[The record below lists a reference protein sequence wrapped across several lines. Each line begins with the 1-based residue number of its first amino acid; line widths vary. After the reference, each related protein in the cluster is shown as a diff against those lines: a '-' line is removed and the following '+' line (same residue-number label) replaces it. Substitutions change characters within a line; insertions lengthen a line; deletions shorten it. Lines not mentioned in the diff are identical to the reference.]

1 MLFPPRPGRARRGSL
16 LALLAGAAG
25 AFAGSS
31 AAHAAP
37 WVVITEIQ
45 YNPLE
50 GDAGEFIEILS
61 REPPRADLSGWT
73 IEGEIR
79 FRFPQGTMLHPGEHL
94 VVARDLDAFQKRYPA
109 MRNAVGPFEGKLDN
123 RRGRLV
129 IRNAGGARVCEAR
142 WQNGWPWPSLPDG
155 TGHTLSLIDPHFDPS
170 RARNWKASELPG
182 GTPGAM
188 NFGRS
193 AAVGTLLVEGGEAW
207 KYFPGE
213 SEPDSKWTEIAFKA
227 EGWASGPTGIGYGDG
242 DDSTEIPEM
251 RGKYLSLFARKS
263 FQVPDPAGLSRLVL
277 RIDWDD
283 GFVAHLNGK
292 EVARANLGREGTRVA
307 FNQPATRHEAGV
319 PAELDL
325 GLASSLLRAGENVLA
340 VQVHNDNL
348 TSSDLT
354 LWVELESRK
363 AAEEER
369 RGPRLLV
376 NEASAPGAAGEP
388 FVEIYNAGDTAVDL
402 GGLHVTDDPAEPR
415 KYPISGTVPLAPR
428 GFAALGKKELGEK
441 FALAGKEGF
450 AALVSREGDRFLDAI
465 RLAGES
471 APGGEDT
478 KDAKKKDGKKDEGP
492 ARPAGP
498 QGASA
503 GRYPDGGRKAAFL
516 DPPTPGAPNRAPC
529 VEDIVINEIQYNPVD
544 KDDEFIEL
552 HNRGKAEIDVGG
564 FRLSGGCRFEVLQ
577 GTKVAAGGFLVIARE
592 PDALAKKFN
601 LPRER
606 VLGPLEG
613 SLSNGGEEL
622 VLRHANGNIADSV
635 EYGDAAPW
643 PEWPDGQASS
653 LELIDPFLDNSLPG
667 AWTASDD
674 SGRAKWQTF
683 SYTKEH
689 RTFKGTV
696 PHSEFQVLLLDQGE
710 CLIDDF
716 RLRGESDLIPD
727 GGFEKGNAAWK
738 ALGTHER
745 SGIHK
750 KEGARGKAC
759 YRIVA
764 DGRGNIRRNN
774 VSIEVPGLAPGRR
787 YQVSFK
793 AKWVRGSQ
801 TLLTRSAG
809 QGIAKAHRLPIPAT
823 IGTPGAENST
833 RVRDAA
839 PIFETPTQ
847 EPVVPPTDVPVRFA
861 ARISSTS
868 PVASASLRFRP
879 EGAADWTETALL
891 DDGRSPDAAS
901 GDGVWS
907 GRVPALPAG
916 SVEFSLHATDAK
928 GKEGRYPREGAALY
942 AVGVI
947 PPGRMPSY
955 TLLMSPE
962 DYDKVQ
968 LQLSNRLHRGTLV
981 YGDSR
986 IFHDIGFRPRGSP
999 FTRSRG
1005 RNWRIVFGED
1015 DLDGRGTLT
1024 LDGQNGDGTN
1034 LNERLTYWLLEQ
1046 IHAPNVRQQ
1055 YVYFRFPGKDEE
1067 GIYEDVEKIDGSFLS
1082 SWFGDADPAAEARG
1096 GVREKGAKPRAA
1108 AVSARKK
1115 AAAGEEESR
1124 LYKVDDYFDLSAD
1137 ENQQQDY
1144 DEADVVYVSEDPED
1158 YRWNFTPRVNK
1169 LTEDFGPLVKLLQVL
1184 DPRAYPEKG
1193 FDDRIDAV
1201 IDTDE
1206 WLRVLAA
1213 RTFANDWDTL
1223 GLTRGK
1229 NSMLYYSARDGLW
1242 RLLPWDCDLSWSN
1255 SRTALFSTKFPGIRR
1270 FIDRPAN
1277 RRKFLA
1283 YLSYLASAGLDPA
1296 SFEQVL
1302 ADLNFHS
1309 GARTQPFRD
1318 FGQDRRQFILSQIPS
1333 VELRVGEVRRVER
1346 AGSHDIA
1353 RATGTAPIPAL
1364 RFRLNGRE
1372 GAVRFL
1378 DMERW
1383 TAEFPLGPEGGSFAL
1398 EALDF
1403 GRRALGSAVVK
1414 VKARANAP
1422 PLPEEPPAAR
1432 FLEGRGAALAEAP
1445 PEPPP
1450 GRRPKRRATTKEED
1464 LAATPVVPPDAVD
1477 AMADI
1482 EAAIA
1487 APAPVT
1493 GTKAPAESPDA
1504 LFAEERAALE
1514 AMGKRAVERSRAEDL
1529 EAKADLV
1536 PEPDLPEEGED
1547 PVEDPEAAGAPAAA
1561 PAGAPATDPGPP
1573 PAAPKSRAW
1582 IAYAMAGVIV
1592 ALGAALSI
1600 LLLLRGK
1607 RRSPGEKRPAAV
1619 TPGKPAKSPA
1629 QAAARRPAPGSAERT
1644 LSAPAPVVA
1653 AIQALGSPRFE
1664 KAAHGLA
1671 ILCSQPDIPTLLDA
1685 LEDTRKTPFQKI
1697 RRSPEGFTALPADM
1711 PSEIRVRHIA
1721 ALLLERALGKPPVP
1735 RPTRADWEALWR
1747 KKAK

>member
-25 AFAGSS
+25 ALAGSS

-50 GDAGEFIEILS
+50 GDAGEFIEVVS

-79 FRFPQGTMLHPGEHL
+79 FRFPQGTVLLPGEHL
-94 VVARDLDAFQKRYPA
+94 VVARDLDAFQKRYPT

-129 IRNAGGARVCEAR
+129 IQNAAGARVCEAR
-142 WQNGWPWPSLPDG
+142 WQNGWPWPSLSDG
-155 TGHTLSLIDPHFDPS
+155 TGHTLSLIDPHFDPA
-170 RARNWKASELPG
+170 RARNWRASDLPG
-182 GTPGAM
+182 GTPGAL
-188 NFGRS
+188 NFARS
-193 AAVGTLLVEGGEAW
+193 SAVGTLLVEGGETW
-207 KYFPGE
+207 KYLPGE
-213 SEPDSKWTEIAFKA
+213 SEPDPKWSEPEFKA
-227 EGWASGPTGIGYGDG
+227 ESWASGPTGIGYGDG
-242 DDSTEIPEM
+242 DDATEIPEM
-251 RGKYLSLFARKS
+251 RGRYLSLYARKT
-263 FQVPDPAGLSRLVL
+263 FQVPDPAALSRLVL

-292 EVARANLGREGTRVA
+292 EVARANLGREGTRVP
-307 FNQPATRHEAGV
+307 FDQPATRHEAGV

-325 GLASSLLRAGENVLA
+325 GIASNLLRAGENVLA

-363 AAEEER
+363 PVDEER

-376 NEASAPGAAGEP
+376 NEASAPGAPGDP
-388 FVEIYNAGDTAVDL
+388 FIEIYNTGDTPVDL
-402 GGLHVTDDPAEPR
+402 GGLHVTDDPGEPR
-415 KYPISGTVPLAPR
+415 KYPISGTVTIAPR
-428 GFAALGKKELGEK
+428 GFTALGRKELGEK

-450 AALVSREGDRFLDAI
+450 SALVSREGDRFLDAI

-471 APGGEDT
+471 PPGSEDT
-478 KDAKKKDGKKDEGP
+478 KDATKEGKKAKEEKR
-492 ARPAGP
+492 AAGP
-498 QGASA
+498 RGASV
-503 GRYPDGGRKAAFL
+503 GRHPDGGRKAAFL
-516 DPPTPGAPNRAPC
+516 DPPTPGAPNRAPT
-529 VEDIVINEIQYNPVD
+529 VDDIVINEIQYNPVD
-544 KDDEFIEL
+544 KADEFIEL
-552 HNRGKAEIDVGG
+552 HNRGKAEIDIGS
-564 FRLSGGCRFEVLQ
+564 FRLSGGCRFELPQ

-592 PDALAKKFN
+592 PEALAKKFS

-613 SLSNGGEEL
+613 SLSNAGEEI
-622 VLRHANGNIADSV
+622 VLRHANGNIADAV

-667 AWTASDD
+667 AWAASDD
-674 SGRAKWQTF
+674 SARAKWQPF
-683 SYTKEH
+683 NYTKEH
-689 RTFKGTV
+689 RTFKGTM

-716 RLRGESDLIPD
+716 RLRGEGDLIPD

-745 SGIHK
+745 SGIHR
-750 KEGARGKAC
+750 KEGARGSKAS

-774 VSIEVPGLAPGRR
+774 VSIEVPGLQPGRR

-793 AKWVRGSQ
+793 AKWIRGSQ
-801 TLLTRSAG
+801 MLLTRSAG
-809 QGIAKAHRLPIPAT
+809 QGIARAHRLALPALL
-823 IGTPGAENST
+823 GTPGAENST

-839 PIFETPTQ
+839 PIIATPTQ
-847 EPVVPPTDVPVRFA
+847 EPVVPPTESPVRFTT
-861 ARISSTS
+861 RISSTS
-868 PVASASLRFRP
+868 PLASASIRFRP
-879 EGAADWTETALL
+879 EGAAEWTEAALL
-891 DDGRSPDAAS
+891 DDGRAADAAP

-916 SVEFSLHATDAK
+916 PVEFSIHATDAN
-928 GKEGRYPREGAALY
+928 GKEGRYPREGSALY

-955 TLLMSPE
+955 TLLMSPD
-962 DYDKVQ
+962 DYDKVE
-968 LQLSNRLHRGTLV
+968 LQLSNRLHRGTLI

-999 FTRSRG
+999 FTRGRG

-1082 SWFGDADPAAEARG
+1082 SWFGGSDSAGEEQGAARQKA
-1096 GVREKGAKPRAA
+1096 AKPRTLAGA
-1108 AVSARKK
+1108 KK
-1115 AAAGEEESR
+1115 KGAAGEEESR
-1124 LYKVDDYFDLSAD
+1124 LYKVDDYFDLSAN
-1137 ENQQQDY
+1137 ESLQSDY

-1158 YRWNFTPRVNK
+1158 YRWNFTPRVSK

-1193 FDDRIDAV
+1193 FDERIDAT

-1229 NSMLYYSARDGLW
+1229 NSMLYYSGRDGLW

-1255 SRTALFSTKFPGIRR
+1255 SRTAIFSTKFPGIRR
-1270 FIDRPAN
+1270 FLDRPAH

-1283 YLSYLASAGLDPA
+1283 YLAYLSSAGLDPA

-1302 ADLNFHS
+1302 ADLNSHS
-1309 GARTQPFRD
+1309 GARTQQFRD
-1318 FGQDRRQFILSQIPS
+1318 FGLDRRQFIISQIPS
-1333 VELRVGEVRRVER
+1333 VELRVGEIRRVER

-1353 RATGTAPIPAL
+1353 RAAGTAPIPAL
-1364 RFRLNGRE
+1364 RLRLNGRE
-1372 GAVRFL
+1372 GTVRFL

-1383 TAEFPLGPEGGSFAL
+1383 AAEFPLGPDGGSFAL

-1403 GRRALGSAVVK
+1403 GGKALGSAVVK

-1422 PLPEEPPAAR
+1422 PLPEEARAAR
-1432 FLEGRGAALAEAP
+1432 FLAGRGEAAAETPP
-1445 PEPPP
+1445 PEPP
-1450 GRRPKRRATTKEED
+1450 GRRPKRRPTTKEED
-1464 LAATPVVPPDAVD
+1464 LAATPPVPPIVGDA
-1477 AMADI
+1477 AADLT
-1482 EAAIA
+1482 EAIA
-1487 APAPVT
+1487 APTP
-1493 GTKAPAESPDA
+1493 TKAPAETPFA
-1504 LFAEERAALE
+1504 LSAEEKAAMEAIGKRRAAERGAE
-1514 AMGKRAVERSRAEDL
+1514 AD
-1529 EAKADLV
+1529 AKAELLLE
-1536 PEPDLPEEGED
+1536 PEPPEEGAEEVEPSEEVAA
-1547 PVEDPEAAGAPAAA
+1547 PVPAPTDEPRAVSVPAPAAPRSRGWIIYA
-1561 PAGAPATDPGPP
+1561 LAGCFLL
-1573 PAAPKSRAW
+1573 
-1582 IAYAMAGVIV
+1582 
-1592 ALGAALSI
+1592 LGAGLAI
-1600 LLLLRGK
+1600 LVRLRGK
-1607 RRSPGEKRPAAV
+1607 QSPPGEKRPAAP
-1619 TPGKPAKSPA
+1619 TPGKAAKPPA
-1629 QAAARRPAPGSAERT
+1629 QPAARRAAPGSGEKT
-1644 LSAPAPVVA
+1644 LSAPGPVLA
-1653 AIQALGSPRFE
+1653 ALQALGSPRFE

-1671 ILCSQPDIPTLLDA
+1671 ILCSQTDIPTLLDA
-1685 LEDTRKTPFQKI
+1685 LEDTRKTVFQKI
-1697 RRSPEGFTALPADM
+1697 RRSPDGFTALPADM

-1721 ALLLERALGKPPVP
+1721 TLLLERALGKPPVP
-1735 RPTRADWEALWR
+1735 KPTRADWEAMWR
-1747 KKAK
+1747 KKKRS